1 MTSQTRPEGGAD
13 PERNDHAGLRPDAV
27 PAEERIGDDRRSSMA
42 EGHPWR
48 APTKWVVAKL
58 VGTARPRRGGPGSP
72 PPPPGGTHPGAPPP
86 PPAAGGGGEFR
97 GTPRQRPPGEVRGGD
112 TGVERPDG
120 LALHDGVE
128 RRGDGGERIVQV
140 GDGAADQGE

>member
-58 VGTARPRRGGPGSP
+58 VGTARPRRGGAGLPPPHRGGTP
-72 PPPPGGTHPGAPPP
+72 PPPPAPPARAAAPGAPPP
-86 PPAAGGGGEFR
+86 PPRGPAGRRAPRNPPPAPAGRSSWR
-97 GTPRQRPPGEVRGGD
+97 GC
-112 TGVERPDG
+112 
-120 LALHDGVE
+120 
-128 RRGDGGERIVQV
+128 
-140 GDGAADQGE
+140 